1 VVFTSAVSQPSSQP
15 VCQFDNCDRAFS
27 RFDMAVHNATTH
39 EECINLDPTALYND
53 LMENLR
59 FLPIQDP
66 RNRGHPHA
74 DFGHLLSGYDAGY
87 YSYLW

>member
-1 VVFTSAVSQPSSQP
+1 
-15 VCQFDNCDRAFS
+15 
-27 RFDMAVHNATTH
+27 MAVHNATTH